1 MTILFFG
8 FLTLFTFLCVVLCGL
23 ILIQESKSMG
33 LGSSFGVDSG
43 DSVFGVSTPDILK
56 KITAW
61 LAVAFCISC
70 LLLSF
75 ATTYLGERSLETE
88 TAVHSEDHTFSAPD
102 PMEGKV
108 AE

>member
-1 MTILFFG
+1 MTGLFYS
-8 FLTLFTFLCVVLCGL
+8 FLFVFLLLCVILCGL

-56 KITAW
+56 KVTAW
-61 LAVAFCISC
+61 LAVVFCFSC

-75 ATTYLGERSLETE
+75 ATTHLGKNSQELPVNALEQ
-88 TAVHSEDHTFSAPD
+88 VSPD
-102 PMEGKV
+102 GEEVPNE
-108 AE
+108 